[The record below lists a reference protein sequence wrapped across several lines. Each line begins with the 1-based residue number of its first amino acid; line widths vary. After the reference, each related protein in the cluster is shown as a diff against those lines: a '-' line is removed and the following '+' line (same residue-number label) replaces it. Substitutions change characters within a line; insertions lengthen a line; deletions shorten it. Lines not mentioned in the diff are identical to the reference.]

1 MMRLRDKTEKIE
13 ELALLFFLLVCAG
26 MSFFKDFLPS
36 VVNDGLTAAIFL
48 ATFFILRQLRDLRL
62 ELQGARTREVFFATN
77 EKFYSSARE
86 AVRRANDE
94 VRVTYFRNAP
104 PSTVASSE
112 SGEYFAEVRRFAQ
125 RKGTVRR
132 IIGVANKELA
142 DWCAAEAEHVRKNPR
157 YHARVIVTKNQAVEP
172 MSACII
178 DDDVMY
184 MAFSGP
190 THQQLGGIRE
200 DAPGLVH
207 FHQNRFDQ
215 LWATGTDLLEFI
227 RSPDCRAYYDR

>member
-1 MMRLRDKTEKIE
+1 MMRLRDRAEKVE
-13 ELALLFFLLVCAG
+13 ELALLVFLLICAVLAL
-26 MSFFKDFLPS
+26 FKELVPALDG
-36 VVNDGLTAAIFL
+36 GLTAAIFV
-48 ATFFILRQLRDLRL
+48 ATFFILKQIRDLRI
-62 ELQGARTREVFFATN
+62 ELQDGRIREVFFETN
-77 EKFYSSARE
+77 EKFYGSARE
-86 AVRRANDE
+86 AVRRANQE
-94 VRVTYFRNAP
+94 IRVTYFRDAP
-104 PSTVASSE
+104 PTTVASSE
-112 SGEYFAEVRRFAQ
+112 SGEYFAEIRKFAQ

-142 DWCAAEAEHVRKNPR
+142 EWCAVEAEYVRNNPR
-157 YHARVIVTKNQAVEP
+157 YHARVIVTKNQAIEP

-178 DDDVMY
+178 DDHVMY

-215 LWATGTDLLEFI
+215 LWATGTDLLDFVT
-227 RSPDCRAYYDR
+227 SPDCRAYYDQ